1 MRCSF
6 CGYDLDPDEAES
18 ACGSCPLAVGC
29 HLVRC
34 PRCGYE
40 MPPEASLVKW
50 IRKLRQRAVDR
61 LFPAPPGLDRDS
73 QVDKALAR
81 QTTEQT

>member
-6 CGYDLDPDEAES
+6 CGYEFDVSEAQASCE
-18 ACGSCPLAVGC
+18 SCPMAGGC

-40 MPPEASLVKW
+40 MPPEAKLVRW
-50 IRKLRQRAVDR
+50 LRELRASVRARR
-61 LFPAPPGLDRDS
+61 LAS
-73 QVDKALAR
+73 HK
-81 QTTEQT
+81 

>member
-6 CGYDLDPDEAES
+6 CGHEFDASDAQAS
-18 ACGSCPLAVGC
+18 CGSCPMAGGC

-40 MPPEASLVKW
+40 MPPEAKLVRW
-50 IRKLRQRAVDR
+50 LRELRARVRVGR
-61 LFPAPPGLDRDS
+61 LASR
-73 QVDKALAR
+73 
-81 QTTEQT
+81 E